1 MKKLIVGAMAGT
13 IATLTWTGASDLA
26 RIEQRANEFA
36 SQATV
41 RIENLKQEI
50 ESANGNNDALN
61 REVER
66 LQQLIGTINT
76 EKENTKNEL
85 DRVSRELGRANRET
99 KETADRV
106 EQILDLNKLR

>member
-1 MKKLIVGAMAGT
+1 MKKLMVGAMAGT

-50 ESANGNNDALN
+50 ESANGNHDALN

-85 DRVSRELGRANRET
+85 DRTG
-99 KETADRV
+99 
-106 EQILDLNKLR
+106 